1 MVIPM
6 KKSLGETI
14 TKKLN
19 FQDTAYPKM
28 TCKSCSILIQN
39 KKVNYHF
46 FFQVQELGLQQQ
58 YISDKGTYAY
68 LRKIMALA
76 FLPE

>member
-1 MVIPM
+1 M
-6 KKSLGETI
+6 KKSLDVTI

-19 FQDTAYPKM
+19 LEDTAYAKM
-28 TCKSCSILIQN
+28 TWKSGCILIQN

-46 FFQVQELGLQQQ
+46 FLFVSDHQELGLQQQ